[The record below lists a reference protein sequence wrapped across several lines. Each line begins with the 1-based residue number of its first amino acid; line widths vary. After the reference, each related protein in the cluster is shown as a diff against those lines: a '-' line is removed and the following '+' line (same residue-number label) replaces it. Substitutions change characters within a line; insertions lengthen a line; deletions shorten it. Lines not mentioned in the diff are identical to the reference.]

1 MSYSSRLAKAFSN
14 APVLTLNARSR
25 YCIFSD
31 CHRGN
36 GSTNDNFLK
45 NYNLYFSAIKHY
57 YSNNYTYIELG
68 DGDELWENR
77 SIRQII
83 EIHNNVFLLLSRF
96 YSENRLYMIYGNHD
110 MEKKKPGYANL
121 YCGKCHCD
129 KQCQWPLF
137 PNLIFYEG
145 LILETYDDKK
155 HLYLTHGHQ
164 ADFWNST
171 GWKINRFLVRY
182 LWKPLEHFG
191 VYDPTDAAKNYHHKD
206 TLETR
211 LSNYAASINAPLIT
225 GHTHRPR
232 LNIAD
237 NFYINCG
244 SCVHPGGITCI
255 EIEGNRISLIK
266 WAYET
271 KTDGTLYVNREV
283 LSQMKF

>member
-14 APVLTLNARSR
+14 APVLTLSNHNR

-45 NYNLYFSAIKHY
+45 NYNLYFSALKHY

-96 YSENRLYMIYGNHD
+96 YSENRLYMVYGNHD
-110 MEKKKPGYANL
+110 MEKKKPGYANQ

-137 PNLIFYEG
+137 PNLTFYEG
-145 LILETYDDKK
+145 VILETCIQKK
-155 HLYLTHGHQ
+155 RLYLTHGHQ

-171 GWKINRFLVRY
+171 GWKINRFLVRF
-182 LWKPLEHFG
+182 LWQPLEHFG
-191 VYDPTDAAKNYHHKD
+191 FSDPTDAAKNYHHKD
-206 TLETR
+206 KIENR
-211 LSNYAASINAPLIT
+211 LSDYADTINAPLIT

-232 LNIAD
+232 INPPD
-237 NFYINCG
+237 NLYINCG

-255 EIEGNRISLIK
+255 EIEGNCISLVK
-266 WAYET
+266 WSYET
-271 KTDGTLYVNREV
+271 KQDRTLYVNREV
-283 LSQMKF
+283 LSQMLL